1 MGTLGIAGV
10 VIGILVRLW
19 PILEARIKNDQ
30 PWEDIRLGDIPD
42 LKTCKELEKELR
54 QSRNN

>member
-1 MGTLGIAGV
+1 MGSLIFEIFIRV
-10 VIGILVRLW
+10 L
-19 PILEARIKNDQ
+19 PILIERIRNKQ